1 MDVRILLSQWGYVA
15 LFLFVVLGNVG
26 VPVPETCVLW
36 VAGILIWQRRFS
48 LPPVLVV
55 GIVAAVVGDNCG
67 YWIGRRYGQTVIA
80 RYGQRIGLTSER
92 IAKTRG
98 FLARYGPVGVFGA
111 RFVTGLR
118 FLAGPL
124 AGSGGLRPLPFFVA
138 NILGALVYVPLT
150 VGEGYAAAYG
160 LGDYVIRIHRGI
172 VSFEQIILRG
182 ALLGL
187 FLLLG
192 WRLRHRW
199 QTRYK
204 LAKGVSRLDP
214 DAT

>member
-1 MDVRILLSQWGYVA
+1 MVSPPLTMKPGTILTVSIIEPVSSDRNRVGDVFSATLTQPVI
-15 LFLFVVLGNVG
+15 VLG
-26 VPVPETCVLW
+26 
-36 VAGILIWQRRFS
+36 I
-48 LPPVLVV
+48 VV
-55 GIVAAVVGDNCG
+55 
-67 YWIGRRYGQTVIA
+67 A
-80 RYGQRIGLTSER
+80 RYGQSVGLTPER
-92 IAKTRG
+92 IAKARG

-124 AGSGGLRPLPFFVA
+124 AGSGGLRPLPFCVA

-172 VSFEQIILRG
+172 VNIEQVLLRG

-192 WRLRHRW
+192 WRLRHHW
-199 QTRYK
+199 QARYK
-204 LAKGVSRLDP
+204 LAQNVSRLDP